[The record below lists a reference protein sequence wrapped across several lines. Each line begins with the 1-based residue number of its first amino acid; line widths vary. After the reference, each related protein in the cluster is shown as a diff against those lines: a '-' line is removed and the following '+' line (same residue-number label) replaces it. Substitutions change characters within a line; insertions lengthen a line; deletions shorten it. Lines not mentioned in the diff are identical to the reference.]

1 MAELTPAFPALRRH
15 NLLEACHAA
24 MPETT
29 DAKTELLHRLE
40 TTLSLLEASGQ
51 LARGHN
57 EFLLGA
63 FDRVIKLLTDIKKD
77 HAIP

>member
-1 MAELTPAFPALRRH
+1 MDEFPALRRH
-15 NLLEACHAA
+15 DLMEACHTA

-40 TTLSLLEASGQ
+40 ITLSLLEASGQ
-51 LARGHN
+51 RAKGHN

-77 HAIP
+77 HVVP

>member
-1 MAELTPAFPALRRH
+1 MAEFPALRRH
-15 NLLEACHAA
+15 DLLEACHDA
-24 MPETT
+24 MPTPTE
-29 DAKTELLHRLE
+29 AKTELLHRLE

-51 LARGHN
+51 LAKGHN

-77 HAIP
+77 HVVP